1 MSSAVPTLL
10 SLYRRRSLYYRS
22 LLNPFLAY
30 KSLLLNDKW
39 VIESVFKGKKN
50 GYFVE
55 AGAHDGVFNSSCYAL
70 EKRFGWTGI
79 CIEPDDRFN
88 ERCTRNRPNSIV
100 DRTALSDRNDEAV
113 FVQAAIAGY
122 SGLKKSLQNAEENAR
137 NEGWTKDHWR
147 TSGSYAEKRVAVTT
161 LENLLEKHN
170 APNYIDYLALDIEG
184 SEKTVLGCF
193 PFDKYRFGCIS
204 IEGSGCNDLLTAN
217 GFLKVENCFNRVGP
231 WEQYFIHTDIL
242 AA

>member
-1 MSSAVPTLL
+1 ML
-10 SLYRRRSLYYRS
+10 SLYRRMPLYYRS

-30 KSLLLNDKW
+30 KSLLLNDTW

-55 AGAHDGVFNSSCYAL
+55 AGAHDGVFNSSCHAL
-70 EKRFGWTGI
+70 EKQFGCTGI

-100 DRTALSDRNDEAV
+100 DYAALSNRNDEAI
-113 FVQAAIAGY
+113 FIQAAIAGF

-137 NEGWTKDHWR
+137 KEGWIGDRWR
-147 TSGSYAEKRVAVTT
+147 TSGPYTEKKVVVTT
-161 LENLLEKHN
+161 LNNLLEKHN
-170 APNYIDYLALDIEG
+170 APDYIDYMALDIEG

-204 IEGSGCNDLLTAN
+204 IEGSRCNDLLTAN
-217 GFLKVENCFNRVGP
+217 GFVKVENCFNRVGP

-242 AA
+242 AE